1 MGKARGIAC
10 AGLLLSLFLGSAL
23 AQESATLARIKKSNT
38 VNIGVRDSSV
48 PFSFLDERKQPV
60 GYSIDLC
67 VRIVET
73 IRADLKLPK
82 LQVNFVPVTSST
94 RIPAVAE
101 GKIDLECGSTT
112 NTRDRQQQVSF
123 AYTTFVAGIKMV
135 AKKTAKLRSVEDLSG
150 KTIVLTKGTTAE
162 KIIDRVN
169 EERRL
174 GIQKLSSP
182 DHAQSFQAVEENRAV
197 AFVMDDVLL
206 YGLIAKSKAPGDF
219 EVVGKYLSVEPYG
232 FMIAKNDPNFER
244 MVNNA
249 LVNLF
254 NNGQAKQI
262 YDKWFNSKYMKVPM
276 SQNLREAFAM
286 PNTHPAWP

>member
-1 MGKARGIAC
+1 MNKARGIAC
-10 AGLLLSLFLGSAL
+10 AALLLSLFLGSAS
-23 AQESATLARIKKSNT
+23 AQESATLTRIKKNNA

-73 IRADLKLPK
+73 IRAELKLPK

-94 RIPAVAE
+94 RIPAVME

-135 AKKTAKLRSVEDLSG
+135 AKKAAKIKSVEDLSG

-174 GIQKLSSP
+174 GIQKVSSP

-206 YGLIAKSKAPGDF
+206 YGLIAKSKTPSEY

-232 FMIAKNDPNFER
+232 IMIAKNDPGFER

-254 NNGQAKQI
+254 NNGQARQI